1 MSYAKQMQEK
11 RDEAMRKMEELL
23 GGAKTENRAMTE
35 DEQTAFDALE
45 SEIHSMDKSIAAEKR
60 ALELCAGKRTESG
73 GDSQEEVEKR
83 AFEEHIMAMV
93 ENRAAN
99 ESLSEGKNGAIIPT
113 TIADRIIKEAKDKSP
128 ILTRA
133 TIYYVGG
140 TLKVPVWGAGEDG
153 NSILVGY
160 SEEFKT
166 ITDSAGKFTSVDLTG
181 FMISALTL
189 IGRKLKNN
197 AAFSVVDFVVSQMA
211 EEIAFFVEGEL
222 LHGTAGKISGA
233 LSTTNTQT
241 AAAGTAIT
249 ADELIDLQAKVKQI
263 YQKDACWIMHP
274 DTYTA
279 LKKLKDGNDRY
290 LLQDDI
296 TGDFPYRL
304 LGKPVFLSDNMPKM
318 AAGKKAILYGD
329 MKGLS
334 VKISDTLEIQ
344 ILREKFAELSAL
356 GVISWMEL
364 DAKVTDHQRLAVLQ
378 MAQATPTPT
387 PGGD

>member
-35 DEQTAFDALE
+35 EEQTAFNALE

-60 ALELCAGKRTESG
+60 ALELCAGKRTEAG
-73 GDSQEEVEKR
+73 EDTQEEIEKR
-83 AFEEHIMAMV
+83 AFAEHIMAMV

-113 TIADRIIKEAKDKSP
+113 TIADRIIREAKDKSP

-160 SEEFKT
+160 SEEFKA

-222 LHGTAGKISGA
+222 LNGTAGKISGA

-290 LLQDDI
+290 LMQDDI

-364 DAKVTDHQRLAVLQ
+364 DAKVTDNQRLAVLQ
-378 MAQATPTPT
+378 MAQA
-387 PGGD
+387 

>member
-35 DEQTAFDALE
+35 EEQTAFNALE

-60 ALELCAGKRTESG
+60 ALELCAEKRTESG
-73 GDSQEEVEKR
+73 GDTQEEIEKR
-83 AFEEHIMAMV
+83 AFAEHIMAMV

-160 SEEFKT
+160 SEEFKE
-166 ITDSAGKFTSVDLTG
+166 IADSAGKFTSVDLTG

-222 LHGTAGKISGA
+222 LNGTAGKISGA

-290 LLQDDI
+290 LMQDDI

-378 MAQATPTPT
+378 MAQATPTQT

>member
-35 DEQTAFDALE
+35 EEQAAFDALE

-60 ALELCAGKRTESG
+60 AMELCAGKRTEAG
-73 GDSQEEVEKR
+73 EDSQEEIEKR
-83 AFEEHIMAMV
+83 AFAEHIMAMV

-140 TLKVPVWGAGEDG
+140 TLKVPVWGAGEGG

-160 SEEFKT
+160 SEEFKA

-197 AAFSVVDFVVSQMA
+197 AAFSVVDFVVAQMA

-222 LHGTAGKISGA
+222 LNGTAGKISGA

-318 AAGKKAILYGD
+318 ATGKKAILYGD

-378 MAQATPTPT
+378 MA
-387 PGGD
+387 